1 MEEVQSK
8 GASRDSRGCSIT
20 VQSEVFP
27 INHNHSYVGYPSCIS
42 IYRYISIYFHILPY
56 VSIIFYIYICV
67 CTYISYMYPILPTK
81 NTSKPWPA
89 WLQDGSRAAVE
100 IRRKLAGW
108 RSSLS
113 FQKKALG
120 DHWKGWI
127 YPWEAQKWRTHFL
140 GVFFAFLWF
149 PMISYFKFSCFF
161 WGGGTASW
169 CWILLRMNVEN
180 NRARGAIYLIR
191 LEKWASD
198 SKSFCLPEK
207 QGHRSTELMMDGLDL
222 S

>member
-42 IYRYISIYFHILPY
+42 IFQYISIYFHILPY
-56 VSIIFYIYICV
+56 VSIFIYVCVYIYFLHVPHSPNEKHIQTMASMAAGRLQSCRRDPAKV
-67 CTYISYMYPILPTK
+67 GGLAELTFLPREGPGRPLK
-81 NTSKPWPA
+81 GMNLPM
-89 WLQDGSRAAVE
+89 GS
-100 IRRKLAGW
+100 
-108 RSSLS
+108 
-113 FQKKALG
+113 
-120 DHWKGWI
+120 
-127 YPWEAQKWRTHFL
+127 PKWRTHFL

-161 WGGGTASW
+161 WGGGSASW

>member
-42 IYRYISIYFHILPY
+42 IFQYISIYFHILPY
-56 VSIIFYIYICV
+56 VSIYIYVCV
-67 CTYISYMYPILPTK
+67 YIYFLHVPHSPNEKHIQTMASMAAGRLQSCRRDPAKVGGLAELTFLPREGPGRPLK
-81 NTSKPWPA
+81 GMNLPM
-89 WLQDGSRAAVE
+89 GS
-100 IRRKLAGW
+100 
-108 RSSLS
+108 
-113 FQKKALG
+113 
-120 DHWKGWI
+120 
-127 YPWEAQKWRTHFL
+127 PKWRTHFL

-161 WGGGTASW
+161 WGGGSASW